1 MIESV
6 FLYSQAVIK
15 NSGSEAAFNAG
26 AANWLD
32 GYEHAFDD
40 LIIEGSSVGNGIPRK
55 LQKLVYFI
63 DAYAMFLTL
72 PDSAASTGSG
82 LFA

>member
-40 LIIEGSSVGNGIPRK
+40 LIIEGSSVGNGSRENFTSW
-55 LQKLVYFI
+55 FI
-63 DAYAMFLTL
+63 SLIAYAMFLTL

>member
-6 FLYSQAVIK
+6 FLYSQVVIK
-15 NSGSEAAFNAG
+15 NFRSEAAFNAG

-40 LIIEGSSVGNGIPRK
+40 LIIED
-55 LQKLVYFI
+55 LQSGMACPENFTSWIYFI
-63 DAYAMFLTL
+63 DA
-72 PDSAASTGSG
+72 
-82 LFA
+82 

>member
-40 LIIEGSSVGNGIPRK
+40 LIIEGSSVGNGIP
-55 LQKLVYFI
+55 
-63 DAYAMFLTL
+63 
-72 PDSAASTGSG
+72 
-82 LFA
+82 